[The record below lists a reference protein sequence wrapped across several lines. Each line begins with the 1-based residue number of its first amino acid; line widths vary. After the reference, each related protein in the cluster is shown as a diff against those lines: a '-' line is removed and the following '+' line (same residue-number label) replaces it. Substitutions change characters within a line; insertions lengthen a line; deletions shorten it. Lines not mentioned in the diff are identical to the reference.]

1 MSKVWTL
8 VVIFLVVAIIA
19 GGITLGLRLPGNS
32 PGQPIQITL
41 PQPEARRGTV
51 YIHGEVKNPGFFPLQ
66 VNDSLDSLLQAAGG
80 PTAGAN
86 LSGLEIYLP
95 GANETQSAQKVDIN
109 RAAVWLLDALPGI
122 GEALAQRIV
131 DYRTKNGPFRNI
143 DELLKVPGIGTSV
156 YDKIKN
162 LITVSE

>member
-66 VNDSLDSLLQAAGG
+66 ADDSLDSLIQAAGG
-80 PTAGAN
+80 PTASAN
-86 LSGLEIYLP
+86 LSGLEIYVP
-95 GANETQSAQKVDIN
+95 GANEAQAAQKVDIN
-109 RAAVWLLDALPGI
+109 RADAWLLDALPGI
-122 GEALAQRIV
+122 GETLAQRIV
-131 DYRTKNGPFRNI
+131 DYHTKNGPFRNI
-143 DELLKVPGIGTSV
+143 EELLKVPGIGTSV
-156 YDKIKN
+156 YDKIKS
-162 LITVSE
+162 LIAVSE